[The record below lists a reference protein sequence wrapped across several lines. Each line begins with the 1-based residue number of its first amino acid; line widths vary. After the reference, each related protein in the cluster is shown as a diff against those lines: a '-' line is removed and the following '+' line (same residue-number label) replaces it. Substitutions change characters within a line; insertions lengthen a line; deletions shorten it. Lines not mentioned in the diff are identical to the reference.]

1 MSSFSKPIRPNAKKR
16 DRFDN
21 RICFS
26 VSIKSQVRLWQ
37 KLYNY
42 FAHYDKIEK
51 EIKEGKMAFK
61 KITTH
66 HFVKSEDLNHHR
78 TLFAGRNA
86 EWFVES
92 GLMSAARHLP
102 VENIVCVK
110 IHGMNFSRPIHLGD
124 TVRYVSKVVSSGRTS
139 VVSHIEVSVENAEV
153 LEGFITFVNVD
164 EAGRPLPHGL
174 NIQPDN
180 EEEAALAARAKALP
194 R

>member
-1 MSSFSKPIRPNAKKR
+1 MVRKSIIKTE
-16 DRFDN
+16 DREG
-21 RICFS
+21 
-26 VSIKSQVRLWQ
+26 SIQ
-37 KLYNY
+37 
-42 FAHYDKIEK
+42 
-51 EIKEGKMAFK
+51 MAFK

-66 HFVKSEDLNHHR
+66 HFVKSEDLNHHG

-124 TVRYVSKVVSSGRTS
+124 TVRYVSKVVCSGRTS
-139 VVSHIEVSVENAEV
+139 VVSHIEVSVDNSQV

-164 EAGRPLPHGL
+164 DAGRSKPHGL
-174 NIQPDN
+174 DIQPESP
-180 EEEAALAARAKALP
+180 EEEALAARARALP